1 MQKPIENYIQP
12 GIVHFMIYPQ
22 VIKGEGPVLETL
34 KKIITDAYFKVV
46 EVTWIKDDV
55 IRAKAKAMLAASG
68 MLVKYGAQPRLL
80 TQQLNLNS
88 PDIDHRNEAIAT
100 IKEGIDETVEMGLT
114 DLGLLSG
121 SYSGEYEKAVQMD
134 LLEDSLDQICSYA
147 SAKGVNVVL
156 EVFDQEIDKKCLV
169 GKASDALEICD
180 RITKKHP
187 TFGLIVDLSHIPL
200 IGESPAEALRPVAKY
215 VKHIHIGNAYMDSTN
230 DPAYGD
236 HHPRFGY
243 PGGMN
248 DVDEIVDFLDELF
261 NIGYLKADGSQPMPV
276 SFEIKP
282 VGDEDPEGMIAN
294 SKRKLNEA
302 WVKLKDR

>member
-1 MQKPIENYIQP
+1 MQP

-34 KKIITDAYFKVV
+34 ERIVSDDYFKVV
-46 EVTWIKDDV
+46 EITWIKDATT
-55 IRAKAKAMLAASG
+55 RAKAKAMLEASG
-68 MLVKYGAQPRLL
+68 MTIKYGAQPRLL

-88 PDIDHRNEAIAT
+88 PDLAQRNLAVAT
-100 IKEGIDETVEMGLT
+100 IIEGIDEAIELGLT

-121 SYSGEYEKAVQMD
+121 AYPGEDQKEAQMD

-147 SAKGVNVVL
+147 SGKGVNISL
-156 EVFDQEIDKKCLV
+156 EVFDQKIDKKCLI
-169 GKASDALEICD
+169 GPAADALEICN
-180 RITKKHP
+180 RLTVKYP
-187 TFGLIVDLSHIPL
+187 SFGLIVDLSHIPL
-200 IGESPAEALRPVAKY
+200 LGESPAEALRPVAKF
-215 VKHIHIGNAYMDSTN
+215 VRHIHIGNAYMDSQD

-248 DVDEIVDFLDELF
+248 DVDEIVDFLEELF
-261 NIGYLKADGSQPMPV
+261 NIGYLKADGRQPMPV

-282 VGDEDPEGMIAN
+282 VGDEDPAGMIAN